1 MDSKIQAIKCK
12 LNGGNYAYWASVMKN
27 FLLGQKKWVYVSG
40 SAPRPSDP
48 KVEGYLSSCDTW
60 DCDNAQVLTWFHNSV
75 DDRIGMM
82 FSKYSTAKEV
92 WDYLLG
98 VYQQSNFA
106 KRYEL
111 ETTIQGARQRD
122 QTIQDFYI
130 EMTGLWDQLAL
141 MEPPSLKIL
150 DAYIEFREQGR
161 LVQFLTALSPQY
173 EAIRGGI
180 LHRSPLPSVDAIV
193 RELLSEET
201 RLKTASQT
209 LPPSVFL
216 APAKPPLLSTPPSHQ
231 LQATA
236 KPKRGPLGLDECAFC
251 HQRGHWKK
259 NCPKKGR
266 QPAPSSQTQFRGTT
280 SSTFRP
286 PAAYTASTPAPDPDL
301 ASLSAQVAQ
310 LQHILSTSQS
320 SPSASALTSLHSGL
334 LGSSSGIPSSVWIF
348 DSGAS
353 HHMTPHLSLL
363 QNCIPPPV
371 PITINTANGS
381 GMSVLSVGS
390 VLPSAMSAVTI
401 PSVFYVPQ
409 LSVSLLSISQL
420 DASGFDV
427 IFSSS
432 VCCVQDRVSKKQIGT
447 GRRIGDLYVVESL
460 HLPLSTSPAALS
472 SYQLDSQSSQFYLW
486 HSRLGHLSVDRLR
499 SLAQSGLLGKVSPS
513 QIDECRGCKLAK
525 MSALPFNKSTSISVS
540 PFSLVHT
547 DVWGPSPVLT
557 KGGSVY
563 YVSFVDDCTRYTW
576 IYLMTHKSD
585 FYQIYRTFQSMVT
598 TQFGA
603 TIKLLRSDLGGEYF
617 KTEFCEY
624 LANLGTIHQT
634 SCTDTPAQNGRAER
648 KHRHLLETARSLLLS
663 ASVPAPFWGEAV
675 LTAAFLL
682 NRMPTPLLSGRSPY
696 EALFSQPP
704 NYSLLR
710 VFGSACFVLLPR
722 KDRTK
727 LSARSVLCV
736 FLGYSLTQKGYRCYD
751 PVSRRLYVSR
761 HVAFLERLSYFQL
774 PPLTAPV
781 SKEDLVHIDPFP
793 SEVPSDEY
801 ISTVPPELIPSSPS
815 ALPLTTSPPS
825 PSPSLSSSP
834 PLLVYSRRKA
844 PPPLAVSTPAADPPA
859 SDDSDP
865 AAHRYPPRAR
875 HPPKRLGWS
884 NTCFSASYRT
894 FLSAIHSFAEPQS
907 YKEAC
912 QDPHWV
918 QAMEDELFA
927 LQKTST
933 WELVPLPVGKN
944 LVGCKWV
951 YKVKTHSDGS
961 LERYKARLVAKGF
974 SQEYGIDYEETFAP
988 VAKMTT
994 VRTLISVAAVRSWPL
1009 YQMDVKNAFLNGT
1022 LTEEVYM
1029 RPPPG
1034 LHHSSGQV
1042 CRLRRALYGLKQS
1055 PRAWYDRFQ
1064 TAVTELGFHPS
1075 ASDSALFL
1083 RHTSAGFVALL
1094 LYVDDMIITGSDSS
1108 AISEVKQHLFRTFE
1122 MKDLG
1127 PLRYFLGIEVASSPK
1142 GYFLSQAKYANEV
1155 IHRARLTDTKLSD
1168 TPIELN
1174 VKLNTT
1180 DGVPLDD
1187 PTLYRELVGC
1197 LVYLTVTRPDL
1208 TYAVHVISQ
1217 FVSAPRSTHWAALLR
1232 ILRYLRSTIF
1242 QGLLFSST
1250 SSLDL
1255 VAYADADWAGDVND
1269 RKSTSGFCMF
1279 LGDSLISWKSKK
1291 QHVVAR
1297 STAEA
1302 EYRAMAH
1309 ATAEIVW
1316 LRQLLSELGVPQSSP
1331 TSLYCDNRSA
1341 IQIAHNT
1348 VFHERTKHIEI
1359 DCHFVRQHLQS
1370 GFISLPFVSS
1380 ALQLADFFTKTHTT
1394 ARFRF
1399 FLDKLSVFSA
1409 KTP

>member
-1 MDSKIQAIKCK
+1 MGLCFWFCSSSI
-12 LNGGNYAYWASVMKN
+12 G
-27 FLLGQKKWVYVSG
+27 
-40 SAPRPSDP
+40 P
-48 KVEGYLSSCDTW
+48 KG
-60 DCDNAQVLTWFHNSV
+60 
-75 DDRIGMM
+75 RR
-82 FSKYSTAKEV
+82 
-92 WDYLLG
+92 
-98 VYQQSNFA
+98 SNFA

-231 LQATA
+231 LQATT

-251 HQRGHWKK
+251 HQRGHWKN

-266 QPAPSSQTQFRGTT
+266 CTT
-280 SSTFRP
+280 S
-286 PAAYTASTPAPDPDL
+286 AYL
-301 ASLSAQVAQ
+301 V
-310 LQHILSTSQS
+310 
-320 SPSASALTSLHSGL
+320 
-334 LGSSSGIPSSVWIF
+334 
-348 DSGAS
+348 
-353 HHMTPHLSLL
+353 HLSV
-363 QNCIPPPV
+363 IP
-371 PITINTANGS
+371 ICLRSYLSSFRFAW
-381 GMSVLSVGS
+381 VLFRYPFFFN
-390 VLPSAMSAVTI
+390 LMR
-401 PSVFYVPQ
+401 
-409 LSVSLLSISQL
+409 L
-420 DASGFDV
+420 
-427 IFSSS
+427 
-432 VCCVQDRVSKKQIGT
+432 DRVSKKQIGT

-472 SYQLDSQSSQFYLW
+472 SYQLDSQS
-486 HSRLGHLSVDRLR
+486 
-499 SLAQSGLLGKVSPS
+499 
-513 QIDECRGCKLAK
+513 
-525 MSALPFNKSTSISVS
+525 T
-540 PFSLVHT
+540 
-547 DVWGPSPVLT
+547 
-557 KGGSVY
+557 
-563 YVSFVDDCTRYTW
+563 
-576 IYLMTHKSD
+576 
-585 FYQIYRTFQSMVT
+585 
-598 TQFGA
+598 

-663 ASVPAPFWGEAV
+663 ASVPAPFW
-675 LTAAFLL
+675 
-682 NRMPTPLLSGRSPY
+682 
-696 EALFSQPP
+696 
-704 NYSLLR
+704 
-710 VFGSACFVLLPR
+710 
-722 KDRTK
+722 
-727 LSARSVLCV
+727 
-736 FLGYSLTQKGYRCYD
+736 GYRCYD

-815 ALPLTTSPPS
+815 ASPLTTSPPS
-825 PSPSLSSSP
+825 PPPSRSPSLSSSP

-875 HPPKRLGWS
+875 HPPKRL
-884 NTCFSASYRT
+884 
-894 FLSAIHSFAEPQS
+894 EPQS

-912 QDPHWV
+912 QDPHW
-918 QAMEDELFA
+918 
-927 LQKTST
+927 
-933 WELVPLPVGKN
+933 
-944 LVGCKWV
+944 
-951 YKVKTHSDGS
+951 
-961 LERYKARLVAKGF
+961 
-974 SQEYGIDYEETFAP
+974 EYGIDYEETFAP

-1034 LHHSSGQV
+1034 LHHSSGQ
-1042 CRLRRALYGLKQS
+1042 QS

-1217 FVSAPRSTHWAALLR
+1217 F
-1232 ILRYLRSTIF
+1232 
-1242 QGLLFSST
+1242 GLLFSST

-1291 QHVVAR
+1291 
-1297 STAEA
+1297 
-1302 EYRAMAH
+1302 
-1309 ATAEIVW
+1309 
-1316 LRQLLSELGVPQSSP
+1316 
-1331 TSLYCDNRSA
+1331 
-1341 IQIAHNT
+1341 
-1348 VFHERTKHIEI
+1348 
-1359 DCHFVRQHLQS
+1359 
-1370 GFISLPFVSS
+1370 
-1380 ALQLADFFTKTHTT
+1380 
-1394 ARFRF
+1394 
-1399 FLDKLSVFSA
+1399 
-1409 KTP
+1409 